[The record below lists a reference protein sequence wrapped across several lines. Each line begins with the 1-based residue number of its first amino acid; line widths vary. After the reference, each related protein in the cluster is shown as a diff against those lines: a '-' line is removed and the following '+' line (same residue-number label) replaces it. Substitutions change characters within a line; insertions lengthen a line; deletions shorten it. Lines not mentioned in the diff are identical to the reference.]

1 MPMAPAMPLPR
12 DATATLYVEGI
23 PDDAS
28 EREMAHLFR
37 PFDGFEVARLVPH
50 AGRNGRKMYLC
61 FAEFRSPGEAFASM
75 QVLHNYDIDPRE
87 AGAKRLRISFAR
99 KPPRSRG
106 DGRHPRDFAADVE
119 LDKQRRRTVQEVED
133 SKAAAGATAGSAPVQ
148 PVMPAKPQAKPAASG
163 TPAKAPGAQAQAQ
176 ARPSGRR
183 DEDQPAW
190 ARKGRTA
197 DAAAG
202 RDEDRALAA
211 AMDAESGESQK
222 GDTASDA
229 IAAVEAAPE
238 AESDAERPE

>member
-99 KPPRSRG
+99 KPPRS
-106 DGRHPRDFAADVE
+106 
-119 LDKQRRRTVQEVED
+119 
-133 SKAAAGATAGSAPVQ
+133 

-211 AMDAESGESQK
+211 AMDAKSGESQK